1 MAPFL
6 LFDMIPCQVPRD
18 ELKALYNGICT
29 YTALFSASKQTHY
42 ACVCVCVCVSVCVC
56 VCQYASESVCVH
68 VCVCVFVCEY
78 VNVCVRACMRP
89 IQCLWPN
96 GHKYKIKSTKSVF
109 SLVLSMDLMRK
120 KNLLIKSFPFFSVWA
135 YLN

>member
-1 MAPFL
+1 M
-6 LFDMIPCQVPRD
+6 C
-18 ELKALYNGICT
+18 
-29 YTALFSASKQTHY
+29 
-42 ACVCVCVCVSVCVC
+42 ACVCVCVCVC
-56 VCQYASESVCVH
+56 
-68 VCVCVFVCEY
+68 

-109 SLVLSMDLMRK
+109 SLVLSMDLMREK
-120 KNLLIKSFPFFSVWA
+120 KSAHKILPIFSVWA